1 MELQKME
8 RLLDKYFD
16 GDTSLEEEQV
26 LHLYFKSDAVAAHLE
41 VYRDMFAYFSEAK
54 KDKLP
59 QAISLETET
68 ENETKTSVNSIWRK
82 WYSIAALLIVAL
94 GAAFFFEQ
102 NNNRIAAEQ
111 QEAMAAYEKAKEAL
125 DFISIQFNESTQK
138 LAYVTEFGESSNKIF
153 K

>member
-1 MELQKME
+1 MELQKLE

-26 LHLYFKSDAVAAHLE
+26 LHLYFKSDAVADHLE
-41 VYRDMFAYFSEAK
+41 VYRDMFAYFSESK

-59 QAISLETET
+59 EAISLETK
-68 ENETKTSVNSIWRK
+68 TKKRVVSNWRK

-102 NNNRIAAEQ
+102 NSNRIAAEE

-125 DFISIQFNESTQK
+125 DFISIHFNESTQK
-138 LAYVTEFGESSNKIF
+138 LAYVTEFGENSNKIF

>member
-1 MELQKME
+1 MELQKLE

-26 LHLYFKSDAVAAHLE
+26 LHLYFKSNAVAAHLE
-41 VYRDMFAYFSEAK
+41 VYRDMFAYFSESK

-59 QAISLETET
+59 EAFSLETEIK
-68 ENETKTSVNSIWRK
+68 TKTRVVSNWKK

-102 NNNRIAAEQ
+102 NSNRIAAEE
-111 QEAMAAYEKAKEAL
+111 QEAMAAYENAKEAL
-125 DFISIQFNESTQK
+125 DFISIQFNESSQK
-138 LAYVTEFGESSNKIF
+138 LAYVTEFGENSNKIF

>member
-1 MELQKME
+1 MELQKLE

-26 LHLYFKSDAVAAHLE
+26 LHLYFKSDVVADHLE
-41 VYRDMFAYFSEAK
+41 VYRDMFAYFSESK

-59 QAISLETET
+59 VAISLET
-68 ENETKTSVNSIWRK
+68 NTKSSVVSSWKK

-102 NNNRIAAEQ
+102 NSSRIAAEE

-125 DFISIQFNESTQK
+125 DFISIHFNESTQK
-138 LAYVTEFGESSNKIF
+138 LAYITEFGENSNKIF

>member
-1 MELQKME
+1 MELQKLE

-26 LHLYFKSDAVAAHLE
+26 LHIYFKSDKVAEHLE

-54 KDKLP
+54 KDKLAVP
-59 QAISLETET
+59 ISLE
-68 ENETKTSVNSIWRK
+68 NKTKSPVVSTWNS
-82 WYSIAALLIVAL
+82 WYSIAALLIVAA
-94 GAAFFFEQ
+94 GVTFFLEQ
-102 NNNRIAAEQ
+102 NNSRITAEQ

-125 DFISIQFNESTQK
+125 DFISIHFNESSQK
-138 LAYVTEFGESSNKIF
+138 LAYITEFGENSNKIF